1 MFQKRL
7 HTVSMSD
14 EYERRKCLTAEKCNK
29 HHDKDDGDQR
39 ALGDLKVPA
48 AAARR
53 PGVIVGTAIG
63 TRVRCPSCIVASTGV
78 WVARCER
85 EGRRRCRS
93 HDCEEYTT
101 KGRRLRDSKYRHR
114 RKALQGDARQPC
126 ERRGMWRGD
135 LKGLQ
140 SKESEESK

>member
-7 HTVSMSD
+7 HTVSTSD

-29 HHDKDDGDQR
+29 YHDKDDGDQR

-101 KGRRLRDSKYRHR
+101 KVAGYGIRNTVTDGRRY
-114 RKALQGDARQPC
+114 
-126 ERRGMWRGD
+126 
-135 LKGLQ
+135 
-140 SKESEESK
+140 KEMLVNPASGGECGGET